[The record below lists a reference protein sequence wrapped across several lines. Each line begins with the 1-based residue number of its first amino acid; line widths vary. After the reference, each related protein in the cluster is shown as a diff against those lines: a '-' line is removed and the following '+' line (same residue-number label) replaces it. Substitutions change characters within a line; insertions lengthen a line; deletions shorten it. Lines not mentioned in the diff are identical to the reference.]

1 MVATSLKLI
10 GSVVFVL
17 TAATASLAQNTS
29 NPALSGNPITS
40 LVLPQAPPVL
50 VSPAPPT
57 GLVNSPE
64 GINPFTGLPCT
75 GAASSTQLAPGFVS
89 IYGPPPSS
97 C

>member
-1 MVATSLKLI
+1 MVATFLKLI
-10 GSVVFVL
+10 GSVIFVL
-17 TAATASLAQNTS
+17 TAATASLAQS
-29 NPALSGNPITS
+29 NSALGAVNPISS
-40 LVLPQAPPVL
+40 LVLPQPPPVP
-50 VSPAPPT
+50 VSPAPPS
-57 GLVNSPE
+57 GLVNTPS